1 MTHRTIVITG
11 SESGMGQA
19 TAARLRSRGHRVIG
33 VDLRAADVTADLGT
47 PAGRR
52 DMVEQV
58 RALAPDG
65 IDGVLTS
72 AGVADFARPGLVISV
87 NYFGTIAT
95 LQGLHPLLRGS
106 GARCVA
112 VASTAV
118 LISSPE
124 IRELERLCLAGDEEA
139 AVALAGQHSML
150 QAYPASKRALAHWAR
165 QAATAPEWAGSGK
178 LLNVIAPGTVKTP
191 MMAKALAD
199 PGQSDAIRSGSPI
212 AVADF
217 AEADA
222 LAEVMEFLLTF
233 EGNYIVGQVFFA
245 DGGTEAITRPVDF

>member
-1 MTHRTIVITG
+1 MSRTIVITG
-11 SESGMGQA
+11 ASSGMGQA
-19 TAARLRSRGHRVIG
+19 ATARLKSRGHRVIG
-33 VDLRAADVTADLGT
+33 VDLRGAEINVDLATAQ
-47 PAGRR
+47 GRSE
-52 DMVEQV
+52 MVEHV
-58 RALAPDG
+58 RTVAPDG

-72 AGVADFARPGLVISV
+72 AGVADFERPGLVISV

-95 LQGLHPLLRGS
+95 LQGLHPLLRGP

-124 IRELERLCLAGDEEA
+124 ILELEQLCLAGKEA
-139 AVALAGQHSML
+139 EAVSLANRYGML

-165 QAATAPEWAGSGK
+165 QASIAPEWAGSGK
-178 LLNVIAPGTVKTP
+178 LLNVVAPGTVKTP

-199 PGQSDAIRSGSPI
+199 PGQSEAIRNGSPI
-212 AVADF
+212 AVDDF

-233 EGNYIVGQVFFA
+233 AGNYIVGQVFFA
-245 DGGTEAITRPVDF
+245 DGGTEAITRPTAF

>member
-1 MTHRTIVITG
+1 MNRTIVITG

-19 TAARLRSRGHRVIG
+19 TAVRLKAKGHRVIG
-33 VDLRAADVTADLGT
+33 VDLRGAEVIADLST
-47 PAGRR
+47 PQGRD

-65 IDGVLTS
+65 IDGVLSS
-72 AGVADFARPGLVISV
+72 AGVADFGRPGLVISV

-95 LQGLHPLLRGS
+95 LQGLQPLLRGS

-124 IRELERLCLAGDEEA
+124 ILELERLCLAGDETEA
-139 AVALAGQHSML
+139 VKLANQLSML
-150 QAYPASKRALAHWAR
+150 QAYPASKRALTHWAR
-165 QAATAPEWAGSGK
+165 QTATQPEWAGAGK
-178 LLNVIAPGTVKTP
+178 LLNVVAPGTVKTP
-191 MMAKALAD
+191 MIAKALAD
-199 PGQSDAIRSGSPI
+199 PGQSQAIRTGSPI
-212 AVADF
+212 AVDDF
-217 AEADA
+217 ANADA

-245 DGGTEAITRPVDF
+245 DGGTEVITRPTEF

>member
-1 MTHRTIVITG
+1 MSRTIVVTG

-19 TAARLRSRGHRVIG
+19 TAARLTAKGHRVIG
-33 VDLRAADVTADLGT
+33 VDLQGAEITADLST
-47 PAGRR
+47 SSGRSA
-52 DMVEQV
+52 MVEQV

-65 IDGVLTS
+65 VDGVLTS

-95 LQGLHPLLRGS
+95 LQGLQPLLRR
-106 GARCVA
+106 GARCLA

-124 IRELERLCLAGDEEA
+124 ILELERLCLAGDEA
-139 AVALAGQHSML
+139 GAVSMANRHGML
-150 QAYPASKRALAHWAR
+150 QAYPASKRALTHWAR
-165 QAATAPEWAGSGK
+165 QVSTAQEWAGSGK
-178 LLNVIAPGTVKTP
+178 LLNVVAPGTVKTP
-191 MMAKALAD
+191 MIAKALAD
-199 PGQSDAIRSGSPI
+199 PAQSQAIRNGSPI
-212 AVADF
+212 AVDDF

-233 EGNYIVGQVFFA
+233 EGNYMVGQVVFA
-245 DGGTEAITRPVDF
+245 DGGTEVLTQPAAF

>member
-1 MTHRTIVITG
+1 MSRTIVITG
-11 SESGMGQA
+11 SGSGMGEA
-19 TAARLRSRGHRVIG
+19 TAVRLKAKGHRVIG
-33 VDLRAADVTADLGT
+33 VDLNNADINVDLGT
-47 PAGRR
+47 PQGRK

-72 AGVADFARPGLVISV
+72 AGVADFNRPGLVISV
-87 NYFGTIAT
+87 NYFGTIAA
-95 LQGLHPLLRGS
+95 LEGLHPLLRGP
-106 GARCVA
+106 GGRCLA

-124 IRELERLCLAGDEEA
+124 ILELEQLCLAGDEPA
-139 AVALAGQHSML
+139 AVELAARHGML
-150 QAYPASKRALAHWAR
+150 QAYPATKRALTQWAR
-165 QAATAPEWAGSGK
+165 TASIKPEWAGSGK
-178 LLNVIAPGTVKTP
+178 LLNIVAPGTVKTP
-191 MMAKALAD
+191 MITKALAD
-199 PGQSDAIRSGSPI
+199 PEQAEAIRGGSPI

-233 EGNYIVGQVFFA
+233 ESNYIVGQVFYA
-245 DGGTEAITRPVDF
+245 DGGTEVITRPAEF

>member
-1 MTHRTIVITG
+1 MSRTIIITG
-11 SESGMGQA
+11 SSSGMGEA
-19 TAARLRSRGHRVIG
+19 TAARLKAKGHRVVG
-33 VDLRAADVTADLGT
+33 VDLNGADITVDLGT
-47 PAGRR
+47 AQGRK

-72 AGVADFARPGLVISV
+72 AGVADFERPGLVVSV
-87 NYFGTIAT
+87 NYFGTIAA
-95 LQGLHPLLRGS
+95 LEGLHPLLRGA

-118 LISSPE
+118 LITSPE
-124 IRELERLCLAGDEEA
+124 ILELERLCLSGDEPA
-139 AVALAGQHSML
+139 AVEMANRCGML
-150 QAYPASKRALAHWAR
+150 QAYPASKRALTHWAR
-165 QAATAPEWAGSGK
+165 TTSVKPQWGGSGK
-178 LLNVIAPGTVKTP
+178 LLNIVAPGTVKTP
-191 MMAKALAD
+191 MITKALAD
-199 PGQSDAIRSGSPI
+199 PEQAEAIRGGSPI
-212 AVADF
+212 AVDDF

-245 DGGTEAITRPVDF
+245 DGGTEVITRPDDF

>member
-1 MTHRTIVITG
+1 MRRTIVITG
-11 SESGMGQA
+11 SGSGMGEA
-19 TAARLRSRGHRVIG
+19 TAARLQARGHRVIG
-33 VDLRAADVTADLGT
+33 VDLVGADIHVDLGT
-47 PAGRR
+47 PQGRK

-72 AGVADFARPGLVISV
+72 AGVADFDRPGLVVSV
-87 NYFGTIAT
+87 NYFGTIAA
-95 LQGLHPLLRGS
+95 LEGLHPLLRGP

-118 LISSPE
+118 LITSPE
-124 IRELERLCLAGDEEA
+124 ILELEQLCLAGDEAA
-139 AVALAGQHSML
+139 AVEMAAKCGML
-150 QAYPASKRALAHWAR
+150 QAYPATKRALTQWAR
-165 QAATAPEWAGSGK
+165 NAAVKPEWAGAGK
-178 LLNVIAPGTVKTP
+178 LLNIVAPGTVKTP

-199 PGQSDAIRSGSPI
+199 PEQAEAIQGGSPI
-212 AVADF
+212 AVDDF

-245 DGGTEAITRPVDF
+245 DGGTEVITRPDDF